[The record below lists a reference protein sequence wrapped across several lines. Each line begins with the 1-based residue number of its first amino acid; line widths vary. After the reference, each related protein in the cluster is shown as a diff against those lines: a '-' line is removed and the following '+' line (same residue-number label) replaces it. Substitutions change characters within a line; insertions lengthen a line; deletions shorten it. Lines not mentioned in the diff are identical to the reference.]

1 RPRAWD
7 RARRMA
13 RAPPAR
19 ALPAGVRVRLRS
31 RSREVVMEQ
40 RRALIAALLCL
51 AVLVVYQEAIRHF
64 YPQPVAPATT
74 EATGAAPASTP
85 GTAAPP
91 PTDVGG
97 TEARSPLAPR
107 SRSRPISTPRR
118 SAPSADD

>member
-1 RPRAWD
+1 
-7 RARRMA
+7 
-13 RAPPAR
+13 
-19 ALPAGVRVRLRS
+19 
-31 RSREVVMEQ
+31 MEQ

-97 TEARSPLAPR
+97 TEA
-107 SRSRPISTPRR
+107 PIATGAEIPIETDLYT
-118 SAPSADD
+118 A